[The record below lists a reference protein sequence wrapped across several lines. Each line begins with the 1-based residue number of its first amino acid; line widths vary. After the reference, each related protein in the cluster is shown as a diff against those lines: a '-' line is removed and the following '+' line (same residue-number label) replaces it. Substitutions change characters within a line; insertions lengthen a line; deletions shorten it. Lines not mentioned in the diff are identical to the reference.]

1 MAEARKDSPEKLAA
15 LVRAL
20 NLIPYV
26 HQHPHA
32 TPMEIARDLGHSPAE
47 VMDDLRRLQMS
58 GVGSGPGELI
68 DLAAEWTGVT
78 VIDDQGLNTPL
89 RLTPTEANALLLTL
103 ESLETMPGLVDQ
115 RAVNSAAQKLRDV
128 MRAKGVPDA
137 EQPQTSGPEA
147 VVSQALSQRRMLELT
162 YYSAT
167 SDTLRARAVSP
178 MGLFH
183 RDGNTYLSAFE
194 DGDAKTFRLDRI
206 KDAQLLDVPSTP
218 APKVTYD
225 ADDPFGF
232 RQANIAELRIAS
244 EATWLADYWQIDLAD
259 TSGDDGEKP
268 GGDEADEPG
277 WVAATMPYGSDDW
290 LIRFCLSQADRVRVV
305 SPPHIA
311 QAVAAAGSAGLER
324 YA

>member
-1 MAEARKDSPEKLAA
+1 MAEQRKDSPEKLAA

-20 NLIPYV
+20 NLIPYL
-26 HQHPHA
+26 HQHPQA
-32 TPMEIARDLGHSPAE
+32 TPMEIARDLGHTPAE
-47 VMDDLRRLQMS
+47 VMEDLRRLQMS
-58 GVGSGPGELI
+58 GVGTGPGELI

-103 ESLETMPGLVDQ
+103 ESLETMPGLIDQ
-115 RAVNSAAQKLRDV
+115 HAVNSAAQKLRDV
-128 MRAKGVPDA
+128 VRSGVPDA
-137 EQPQTSGPEA
+137 EQTQTTGPAA
-147 VVSQALSQRRMLELT
+147 VVSQSLAQRRMLDIS

-167 SDTLRARAVSP
+167 SDTLRNRTISP
-178 MGLFH
+178 IGLFH

-194 DGDAKTFRLDRI
+194 EGAAKTFRLDRI
-206 KDAQLLDVPSTP
+206 HDAVLLDAPSSP
-218 APKVTYD
+218 APSVTYD

-232 RQANIAELRIAS
+232 RQADIAELLIAT
-244 EATWLADYWQIDLAD
+244 EATWLADYWQIDLA
-259 TSGDDGEKP
+259 GDAP
-268 GGDEADEPG
+268 AGD

-311 QAVAAAGSAGLER
+311 AEVAARGSSGLER

>member
-1 MAEARKDSPEKLAA
+1 MGERKDSPQKLAA

-20 NLIPYV
+20 NLIPYL
-26 HQHPHA
+26 HQHPQA
-32 TPMEIARDLGHSPAE
+32 TPMEIARDLGHTSAE
-47 VMDDLRRLQMS
+47 VMEDLRRLQMS

-68 DLAAEWTGVT
+68 DLVAEWTGVT

-103 ESLETMPGLVDQ
+103 ESLETMPGLIDQ
-115 RAVNSAAQKLRDV
+115 LAVTSAAQKLRDV
-128 MRAKGVPDA
+128 VRSAAAGVPDA
-137 EQPQTSGPEA
+137 EHPRTSGPEA
-147 VVSQALSQRRMLELT
+147 IVSQALAQRRMLEVT

-167 SDTLRARAVSP
+167 SDTVRARTVSP

-194 DGDAKTFRLDRI
+194 DGTAKTFRLDRI
-206 KDAQLLDVPSTP
+206 KDAQLLDAPSTP
-218 APKVTYD
+218 APHLSYD

-232 RQANIAELRIAS
+232 RQANVADVLIKT
-244 EATWLADYWQIDLAD
+244 EATWLADYWQIELRNTGARD
-259 TSGDDGEKP
+259 
-268 GGDEADEPG
+268 G
-277 WVAATMPYGSDDW
+277 WVAAEMPYGNDDW
-290 LIRFCLSQADRVRVV
+290 LIRFCLSQADRVAVV

-311 QAVAAAGSAGLER
+311 EAVAARGLAGLER

>member
-1 MAEARKDSPEKLAA
+1 MVDARKDSPEKLSA

-20 NLIPYV
+20 NLIPYL
-26 HQHPHA
+26 HQHPHS

-47 VMDDLRRLQMS
+47 VMEDLRRLQLS

-115 RAVNSAAQKLRDV
+115 HAVTSAAQKLRDV
-128 MRAKGVPDA
+128 MRSVGVPDS
-137 EQPQTSGPEA
+137 EQPQPAGSAEI
-147 VVSQALSQRRMLELT
+147 VSQALKQRRMLELT

-167 SDTLRARAVSP
+167 SDTVRTRTVAP

-194 DGDAKTFRLDRI
+194 DGAPKTFRLDRI
-206 KDAQLLDVPSTP
+206 SEASLLDAPSTP
-218 APKVTYD
+218 SPHVTYN

-232 RQANIAELRIAS
+232 RQANIAELSIAT

-259 TSGDDGEKP
+259 GEDREEGD
-268 GGDEADEPG
+268 G
-277 WVAATMPYGSDDW
+277 WVHATMPYGSDDW
-290 LIRFCLSQADRVRVV
+290 LIRFCLSQADRVKVL

-311 QAVAAAGSAGLER
+311 AEIAARGSAGLGR

>member
-20 NLIPYV
+20 NLIPYL
-26 HQHPHA
+26 HKHPQA

-58 GVGSGPGELI
+58 GVGSRPGELI

-128 MRAKGVPDA
+128 MRSQGVPDA

-147 VVSQALSQRRMLELT
+147 IVSQALSQRRMLELT

-167 SDTLRARAVSP
+167 SDTLRTRTVSP

-194 DGDAKTFRLDRI
+194 DGDPKTFRLDRI
-206 KDAQLLDVPSTP
+206 HDATLLDAPSTP

-232 RQANIAELRIAS
+232 RQANVAELQIAT

-259 TSGDDGEKP
+259 TSGEN
-268 GGDEADEPG
+268 EPEHG

-311 QAVAAAGSAGLER
+311 EALAAAGSAGLER

>member
-1 MAEARKDSPEKLAA
+1 MADARKDSPEKLAA

-20 NLIPYV
+20 NLIPYLDK
-26 HQHPHA
+26 HPHA

-115 RAVNSAAQKLRDV
+115 RAVTSAAQKLREV
-128 MRAKGVPDA
+128 VQSAGVPDA
-137 EQPQTSGPEA
+137 QQPQISGPEA
-147 VVSQALSQRRMLELT
+147 VVSQALAQRRMLELT

-167 SDTLRARAVSP
+167 SDTLRARTVSP

-194 DGDAKTFRLDRI
+194 DGESKTFRLDRI
-206 KDAQLLDVPSTP
+206 KDAQLLSAPSTP
-218 APKVTYD
+218 APSVAYD

-232 RQANIAELRIAS
+232 RQASIAELQIKS
-244 EATWLADYWQIDLAD
+244 EATWLADYWQIELTDAGD
-259 TSGDDGEKP
+259 TDDTAGTP
-268 GGDEADEPG
+268 TG
-277 WVAATMPYGSDDW
+277 WVGATMPFGSEDW
-290 LIRFCLSQADRVRVV
+290 LIRFCLSQADRVRLV
-305 SPPHIA
+305 SPPHLA
-311 QAVAAAGSAGLER
+311 DAVAARGSAGLER

>member
-1 MAEARKDSPEKLAA
+1 MAERKDSPEKLAA

-20 NLIPYV
+20 NLIPYL
-26 HQHPHA
+26 HKHPNA
-32 TPMEIARDLGHSPAE
+32 TPMEIARDLGHTPAE
-47 VMDDLRRLQMS
+47 VMEDLRRLQMS

-103 ESLETMPGLVDQ
+103 ESLETMPGLIDQ
-115 RAVNSAAQKLRDV
+115 HAVTSAAQKLRDV
-128 MRAKGVPDA
+128 VRSAGVPDS
-137 EQPQTSGPEA
+137 EHPDTTGPAA
-147 VVSQALSQRRMLELT
+147 VVSQALAQRRMLELT

-167 SDTLRARAVSP
+167 SDTVRSRSVSP

-194 DGDAKTFRLDRI
+194 DGAAKTFRLDRI
-206 KDAQLLDVPSTP
+206 REASLLTAPSTP
-218 APKVTYD
+218 APAVTYD

-232 RQANIAELRIAS
+232 RQANSAHLLIRS
-244 EATWLADYWQIDLAD
+244 EATWLADYWQIELLD
-259 TSGDDGEKP
+259 TSSEEGE
-268 GGDEADEPG
+268 EG

-290 LIRFCLSQADRVRVV
+290 LIRFCLSQADRVSVV
-305 SPPHIA
+305 SPLHIA
-311 QAVAAAGSAGLER
+311 EAVAARGSSGLER